1 MTPSTASLK
10 RMAPTILAA
19 LALPACLLAETTRT
33 VLCTTFPIHHITRQV
48 TEGREGLT
56 VERLLPASL
65 GCPHD
70 VALTPQDM
78 ARLATADI
86 LVVNGLGMEEFLG
99 APVHRANPDLV
110 VIDSSDGITGLLP
123 YIAES
128 TDEVGPYEWIG
139 VFDLAA
145 GNYTWRFD
153 QVDGAYADPGM
164 AMAILKANTTPA
176 EAIASTRAEAH
187 AWAEREPSASQRGD
201 AVLHPGA
208 RHQLDFT
215 LDAPSTTFT
224 IAIEE
229 PGTYVFFTEHL
240 PFEFEREAHFFQD
253 SSGRDIEPAVQEP
266 EMASG
271 HGHDHH
277 HHHHHGG
284 MNPHLF
290 ASPAMAAQLAHAI
303 ARQLSAID
311 PEGTDRYND
320 NATAFATR
328 MEALH
333 KELAGKAASLAN
345 RKVIQPHGIFDYLFR
360 DLGIEIVA
368 STQPHG
374 QEPSAA
380 QMIALIEKGRATGVG
395 AVILEPQY
403 DSRSGRTLARELG
416 IPAIM
421 LDPGASGPDA
431 PPPDHTETIMR
442 ANLQALADALGTRE

>member
-1 MTPSTASLK
+1 MIRSHTSRCRIVL
-10 RMAPTILAA
+10 
-19 LALPACLLAETTRT
+19 LALSTLALQGTALLAETTRN
-33 VLCTTFPIHHITRQV
+33 VLCTTFPIHYLTQQV
-48 TEGREGLT
+48 TEGHQGLA
-56 VERLLPASL
+56 VQRLLPASL

-78 ARLATADI
+78 ARLAAADI

-110 VIDSSDGITGLLP
+110 IIDSSDGVNGVLP
-123 YIAES
+123 YAEES
-128 TDEVGPYEWIG
+128 TAEAGPFEWIG
-139 VFDLAA
+139 VFELSP

-164 AMAILKANTTPA
+164 GMVILQANTTAA
-176 EAIASTRAEAH
+176 EAIAHTRAKANRLADGETP
-187 AWAEREPSASQRGD
+187 PSLQEGS
-201 AVLHPGA
+201 VLQPGA
-208 RHQLDFT
+208 RHHLAFT
-215 LDAPSTTFT
+215 MDATSTTFT
-224 IAIEE
+224 LAIAE

-240 PFEFEREAHFFQD
+240 PFEFERDEHFFKD
-253 SSGRDIEPAVQEP
+253 GSGHDIEPTFQEP
-266 EMASG
+266 EVSVANG
-271 HGHDHH
+271 HH

-290 ASPAMAAQLAHAI
+290 ASPTMAAQVAHSI

-311 PEGTDRYND
+311 PESADLYTT
-320 NATAFATR
+320 NAEAFAAR
-328 MEALH
+328 MESLH
-333 KELAGKAASLAN
+333 QELAGQAASLAN

-360 DLGIEIVA
+360 DLGIEIIA

-380 QMIALIEKGRATGVG
+380 QMIDLVEQGRTVGVG
-395 AVILEPQY
+395 AIILEPQY

-431 PPPDHTETIMR
+431 PAPDHTETIMR
-442 ANLQALADALGTRE
+442 ANLQALADALGTLD